1 MSKAG
6 WIAATAAVGLGI
18 GFAPMEPSVTAAP
31 LFQTTPCS
39 TELVPTNPPLAAPTG
54 LRIIGGGLVSE
65 LFEEVGDLWSGPN
78 AGPEEVSEA
87 TEAPPS
93 VTYAYFDQLVQRPDC
108 LIAYSLRSQDQITK
122 YKHPGEVKVNYDPV
136 MDAAKWS
143 WIRDDESAE
152 NLRLPILL
160 ERPPSGTRKILI
172 IADHRWDDGWFTEFK
187 QPDGSWM
194 GGWKWLQVTS
204 GKAADNPE
212 QRISFEPQMRSVG
225 EWAAEHPNES
235 PRVLSL
241 FSVREYMGVR
251 SPTTSSGTVG
261 CGVSFGETV
270 GINGQQGCFK
280 GYSNTWTR
288 TFIEIAV
295 TAGDEFASASFWM
308 ADENQNP
315 IEIFRNAQVRMYN
328 PIREFWYEYDTSRP
342 ERMGGAMAAWGR
354 NVVVLKDVADP
365 TTVFARPAK

>member
-1 MSKAG
+1 MSRAG
-6 WIAATAAVGLGI
+6 WIAATAAVGLGV
-18 GFAPMEPSVTAAP
+18 GFASIESPVTAAP
-31 LFQTTPCS
+31 LVQTTPCS
-39 TELVPTNPPLAAPTG
+39 GELVPTKPPLAAPTG
-54 LRIIGGGLVSE
+54 LRIIGGGLVTE
-65 LFEEVGDLWSGPN
+65 LFEEVSDLWSGPN

-87 TEAPPS
+87 TEASAS

-160 ERPPSGTRKILI
+160 ERPASGTRKILI
-172 IADHRWDDGWFTEFK
+172 IADHRWDTGWFTEFK
-187 QPDGSWM
+187 QPDGTWM

-204 GKAADNPE
+204 GKSATNPE
-212 QRISFEPQMRSVG
+212 QRVSFEPRMRAIG

-235 PRVLSL
+235 DVLAI
-241 FSVREYMGVR
+241 FDVREYMGVR
-251 SPTTSSGTVG
+251 APTTSTGAVG
-261 CGVSFGETV
+261 CGVDFGEAV
-270 GINGQQGCFK
+270 AINHQMGCFK
-280 GYSNTWTR
+280 ARANRWTR
-288 TFIEIAV
+288 SFIEIEV
-295 TAGDEFASASFWM
+295 TAGDEFAKTSFWL
-308 ADENQNP
+308 ADELQEP
-315 IEIFRNAQVRMYN
+315 VAIFRNAEVRMYN

-342 ERMGGAMAAWGR
+342 ERLGGAMAAWGR